1 MNTFEITTAGNAAA
15 TVAETSG
22 PKISIKTFK
31 VGSSLTA
38 VSTSHTNI
46 QGSLVYQG
54 NCSYFSRYSSDTA
67 QVICEIPANVGPVNF
82 GEIGLFLE
90 DGTMYARMAY
100 STLQFKASAAANGY
114 GEVVRVHAL
123 LRLTQNPAIF
133 NFYTGDPH
141 EVGDVPN
148 FTYLVAPSV
157 DGNTPAYVVHESTP
171 DGESMFVYKNTANL
185 WTVSGY
191 RSVGALTVTASF
203 PNTLS
208 GALFTTL
215 GNTSIAGKYVIQ
227 TSAGQLRKVNSITSG
242 TATLNFAMAP
252 VPAIGSTVQV
262 LKYMSDASSLLEL
275 ADASSVIGPDS
286 MSPAVNEVLVHEP
299 TSTSFPI
306 HLVRQSAS
314 QWNPH
319 GYYFVSSLTPSAVST
334 PSTKTLVTSTVFGAV
349 PRPSVGNQYILQD
362 ATTGRVIAV
371 ESLSGN
377 VATLVRAAPWITTSS
392 VLKVF
397 RPLQERIDDPYTLDS
412 LTDVDTSTNV
422 VGDVLTWNGTNWVPG
437 GGVPVGTIL
446 TGLWLSA
453 PTGYLGLGG
462 QILNRA
468 DYPRLWSHVQDL
480 AAIRPDILVLD
491 GLWSEVPGVSSFS
504 YGNGT
509 TTFRLPNYGG
519 SHAKFLQTSVYGHD
533 YGEEL
538 GEWLPDS
545 VKAHTHSGVLRSPV
559 DGNQHNVTNYR
570 DTEADLDNA
579 TGSNLS
585 YVTDSTGTADNRV
598 RAVVLYGA
606 IKY

>member
-1 MNTFEITTAGNAAA
+1 MSTFQITTAGNAAA

-31 VGSSLTA
+31 VGTSLTA
-38 VSTSHTNI
+38 VSAAHTNI

-54 NCSYFSRYSSDTA
+54 NCSYFSRYSADTA

-114 GEVVRVHAL
+114 GEVVRIHAL

-141 EVGDVPN
+141 EIGDVPN
-148 FTYLVAPSV
+148 FTYIVAPSV

-171 DGESMFVYKNTANL
+171 DGESMLIYKNTANL

-191 RSVGALTVTASF
+191 RSVGTLTVTASF
-203 PNTLS
+203 PTTLS
-208 GALFTTL
+208 GALFSTL
-215 GNTSIAGKYVIQ
+215 GDTSIAGKYVVQ
-227 TSAGQLRKVNSITSG
+227 TASGQLRKVNTVTSG
-242 TATLNFAMAP
+242 TATLNFSMAP
-252 VPAIGSTVQV
+252 VPAIGATVQV

-299 TSTSFPI
+299 SSTGYPI

-314 QWNPH
+314 QWNAH
-319 GYYFVSSLTPSAVST
+319 GYYYVLTLTPSAVST
-334 PSTKTLVTSTVFGAV
+334 PTTKTILTSTGFSTL
-349 PRPSVGNQYILQD
+349 PRNGVGNQYLLQD
-362 ATTGRVIAV
+362 ASSGRVIAI
-371 ESLSGN
+371 ESISGN
-377 VATLVRAAPWITTSS
+377 NATLVRAAPWITTASS
-392 VLKVF
+392 LKVF
-397 RPLQERIDDPYTLDS
+397 RPIQERLWDAYTLDS
-412 LTDVDTSTNV
+412 LTDVDTSSNV

-446 TGLWLSA
+446 TGLFATA
-453 PTGYLGLGG
+453 PVGYLGLGG
-462 QILNRA
+462 QLLNRA
-468 DYPRLWSHVQDL
+468 DYPRLWQHVQNL
-480 AAIRPDILVLD
+480 AVVNPNLLVLD
-491 GLWSEVPGVSSFS
+491 GLWSVVPGLYAFS
-504 YGNGT
+504 TGNGS
-509 TTFRLPNYGG
+509 TTFRMPNYGG
-519 SHAKFLQTSVYGHD
+519 SHAKFLQTDPYGNG
-533 YGEEL
+533 YGENI
-538 GEWLPDS
+538 GEWFADS
-545 VKAHTHSGVLRSPV
+545 VKSHTHSGVLRSPV
-559 DGNQHNVTNYR
+559 DGNQHNVNNYR
-570 DTEADLDNA
+570 DNQADPDNA

-585 YVTDSTGTADNRV
+585 YVTDATGTTENRV
-598 RAVVLYGA
+598 KAVVLFGV